1 MQSKIKYK
9 YEYKY
14 IGNEQSPYEK
24 DLEKTRK
31 KAFHQL
37 RGLSVCQKRNL
48 DARAVSASRLM
59 FPCFDFKIL
68 RI

>member
-14 IGNEQSPYEK
+14 IGNEQSPYEQ
-24 DLEKTRK
+24 DLEKTS
-31 KAFHQL
+31 HQL